1 MTREH
6 VKPYDWTSETAPR
19 QGGKPGRKQ
28 RLNAQSLKVVELL
41 LDDFAQHGK
50 KVIDFLRI
58 EKPDVYLRVIADVAA
73 KLTILDK
80 TGQMTS
86 DSPPVLVVNWPP
98 SHLPAPK
105 RIGSLL
111 EDHTDDD
118 CAGPDR
124 QARHYD

>member
-6 VKPYDWTSETAPR
+6 VQPYDWTSETAPR

-58 EKPDVYLRVIADVAA
+58 EKPDVYVRVIADLAA
-73 KLTILDK
+73 KLTIQK
-80 TGQMTS
+80 TGQMIGET
-86 DSPPVLVVNWPP
+86 PPTLVVHW
-98 SHLPAPK
+98 LGAPRAPQ
-105 RIGSLL
+105 RIVSQL
-111 EDHTDDD
+111 EDHTEDD
-118 CAGPDR
+118 AALRPDR
-124 QARHYD
+124 EAMHGD